1 MRSKKKIIAVQP
13 LGRVKADVL
22 EVIAANLQAFFQI
35 RTEVFLE
42 QPIPDEAYNAHRCQY
57 NCYPIL
63 KFLETLKPDHVIKII
78 GVTEV
83 DLFIPILTYVFGEAE
98 LGGDATVISTYR
110 AARGKDQEPV
120 SLKRLFERAAKIA
133 VHEMAHTFRLPHC
146 KEDRCIMS
154 SFPVLS
160 HIDEKPIYFCRY
172 CVRFLKDEYET
183 LGLQGPGCKI

>member
-1 MRSKKKIIAVQP
+1 MRSEDKIIAVQP
-13 LGRVKADVL
+13 LGDVRADVL

-35 RTEVFLE
+35 RTKVFPD
-42 QPIPDEAYNAHRCQY
+42 QPIPDKAYNSHRGQY

-63 KFLETLKPDHVIKII
+63 KFLGTLRPDHTVKII

-98 LGGDATVISTYR
+98 LGGNVTVISTYR
-110 AARGKDQEPV
+110 LARGKDWEPV
-120 SLKRLFERAAKIA
+120 PSRRLFERAAKIA

-160 HIDEKPIYFCRY
+160 HIDEKRIYFCRY
-172 CVRFLKDEYET
+172 CITFLKDEYEK
-183 LGLQGPGCKI
+183 LGLVQREGS